1 MFLII
6 FALAA
11 TLLLL
16 ALLVRLIRRERQA
29 RQRLEIHGQLFDKLA
44 DGVLL
49 IDRAGIIRQHNLA
62 ASQLLD
68 KAGDELLGLRLTD
81 CLPELNAVEPLGTTP
96 GRQIVSVSG
105 SRLPLEVSCLG
116 AGHADRLILLQPGSE
131 PGRSLEDVERFKR
144 SQYFARIGTWDWD
157 IDTNR
162 LYWSEAIYAM
172 FGHAVG
178 AVTPSYELFCASVHP
193 DDRERVRAGELR
205 CIESGE
211 NHDEEYRV
219 VWADGSVRWLR
230 ETGNVV
236 KNSQGVA
243 VKMMG
248 VVRDITEEKTW
259 TQQLHQLAHHDVLTG
274 LPNRLVF
281 EDRLGNAMERARRN
295 ATRVALVFID
305 LNGFKAINDAHGHAA
320 GDQVLVATAQRLKGA
335 LRESDSVA
343 RIGGDEFVV
352 ILEGLALNGS
362 LEEEARA
369 IGEKIFAALAAP
381 LDLANSPQRISASLG
396 IAIFP
401 DHTPSMDRLI
411 HIADLAMYEAK
422 RSGEN
427 QYRLGNDSPQHAS
440 TE

>member
-1 MFLII
+1 MPLII
-6 FALAA
+6 LALAA
-11 TLLLL
+11 ALLLVFL
-16 ALLVRLIRRERQA
+16 LIRLLRRQRQA
-29 RQRLEIHGQLFDKLA
+29 LQRLELCDQLFDKLS

-49 IDRAGIIRQHNLA
+49 IGRDGHIRQFNQA
-62 ASQLLD
+62 AARLLG
-68 KAGDELLGLRLTD
+68 KADSELLGSPLAEVVPQLAQTEALAAQRL
-81 CLPELNAVEPLGTTP
+81 
-96 GRQIVSVSG
+96 QIVSATG
-105 SRLPLEVSCLG
+105 SRLALEVCRLG
-116 AGHADRLILLQPGSE
+116 EAGESFVLLQPASE
-131 PGRSLEDVERFKR
+131 AERSQEDIERFKR

-157 IDTNR
+157 VDTNR

-205 CIESGE
+205 CIETGE

-219 VWADGSVRWLR
+219 VWPDGSLHWLR

-236 KNSQGVA
+236 KNAQGEA

-248 VVRDITEEKTW
+248 VVRDITEEKAW
-259 TQQLHQLAHHDVLTG
+259 ASQMHQLAHHDALTG

-281 EDRLGNAMERARRN
+281 EDRLSNALERARRN

-305 LNGFKAINDAHGHAA
+305 LNDFKAINDVHGHAA
-320 GDQVLVATAQRLKGA
+320 GDQVLVAIAQKLKGA

-352 ILEGLALNGS
+352 ILEGLGLNRT
-362 LEEEARA
+362 LEEEAQG
-369 IGEKIFAALAAP
+369 IGEKILGALAEPFNVA
-381 LDLANSPQRISASLG
+381 DSPQRIGASLG
-396 IAIFP
+396 IAVFP
-401 DHTPSMDRLI
+401 DHAPSMDRLI
-411 HIADLAMYEAK
+411 HVADLAMYEAK

-427 QYRLGNDSPQHAS
+427 QYRLGNDGQQRAS
-440 TE
+440 AE

>member
-1 MFLII
+1 MSLII
-6 FALAA
+6 LALAA
-11 TLLLL
+11 ALFLVFLLIRLL
-16 ALLVRLIRRERQA
+16 RRERQT
-29 RQRLEIHGQLFDKLA
+29 RQRLELHDQLFDKLS

-49 IDRAGIIRQHNLA
+49 IGRDGHIRQYNQA
-62 ASQLLD
+62 ATRLLG
-68 KAGDELLGLRLTD
+68 KADSELLGSPLAEVVPQLAQTEALAAQ
-81 CLPELNAVEPLGTTP
+81 CL
-96 GRQIVSVSG
+96 QIVSVTG
-105 SRLPLEVSCLG
+105 SRLALEVCRRG
-116 AGHADRLILLQPGSE
+116 EAGESLVLLQPASE
-131 PGRSLEDVERFKR
+131 PERSQEDIERFKR

-157 IDTNR
+157 VDTNR

-205 CIESGE
+205 CIETSE

-219 VWADGSVRWLR
+219 VWPDGSVHWLR

-236 KNSQGVA
+236 KNAQGAA

-248 VVRDITEEKTW
+248 VVRDITEEKAW
-259 TQQLHQLAHHDVLTG
+259 ASQMHQLAHHDALTG

-281 EDRLGNAMERARRN
+281 EDRLSNALERARRN

-320 GDQVLVATAQRLKGA
+320 GDQVLVATAQKLKGA

-352 ILEGLALNGS
+352 ILEGLGLNRT
-362 LEEEARA
+362 LEEEAQG
-369 IGEKIFAALAAP
+369 IGEKILGALAEPFNVA
-381 LDLANSPQRISASLG
+381 DSPQRIGASLG
-396 IAIFP
+396 IAVFP
-401 DHTPSMDRLI
+401 DHAPSMDRLI
-411 HIADLAMYEAK
+411 HVADLAMYEAK

-427 QYRLGNDSPQHAS
+427 QYRLGNDGQQRAS
-440 TE
+440 AE